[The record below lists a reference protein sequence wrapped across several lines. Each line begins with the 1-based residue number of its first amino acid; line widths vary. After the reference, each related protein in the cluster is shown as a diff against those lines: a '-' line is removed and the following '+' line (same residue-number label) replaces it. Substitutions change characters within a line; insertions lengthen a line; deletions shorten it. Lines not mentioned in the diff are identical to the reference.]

1 MKVFT
6 QYSTEF
12 KLKLKDLSKNEQN
25 IAFVPTMGFLHD
37 GHISLIKKARQE
49 NDVVIVSIFI
59 NKKQFNNKSDYNNY
73 PVNIAQDLQKLK
85 EQQVD
90 IIYLPEDKLFYQE
103 PIYTNININYL
114 TDKLCGKTRPGHF
127 SGVALVLIKLFNQLK
142 PNSAY
147 FGQKDY
153 QQLLVI
159 KQLVK
164 DLDFPILIKE
174 GEIIRENTGLA
185 MSSRN
190 SRLTELE
197 RAIIAPKLYDNLV
210 EMAKNIRTNPIEVVE
225 IIKNTKENL
234 MKSGFSKIDYLEI
247 YDDNL
252 NNCDNYLN
260 GRIFVAVFLGKIR
273 LIDNIKI

>member
-12 KLKLKDLSKNEQN
+12 KLKIKDLSKNEQN

-103 PIYTNININYL
+103 PIYANININYL
-114 TDKLCGKTRPGHF
+114 TDKLCGKT
-127 SGVALVLIKLFNQLK
+127 LIQGIF
-142 PNSAY
+142 
-147 FGQKDY
+147 
-153 QQLLVI
+153 
-159 KQLVK
+159 
-164 DLDFPILIKE
+164 
-174 GEIIRENTGLA
+174 REWHW
-185 MSSRN
+185 
-190 SRLTELE
+190 
-197 RAIIAPKLYDNLV
+197 
-210 EMAKNIRTNPIEVVE
+210 
-225 IIKNTKENL
+225 
-234 MKSGFSKIDYLEI
+234 F
-247 YDDNL
+247 
-252 NNCDNYLN
+252 
-260 GRIFVAVFLGKIR
+260 
-273 LIDNIKI
+273 